1 VNVMSETTVDEVKV
15 EETTTEE
22 VVEEKVEETTEE
34 VEVTET
40 KPSKAKKAKKEK
52 KKKKSW
58 FKGLKAEFKKITWPD
73 RKTLVKQT
81 IAVLTCSVLL
91 GAIIAIIDALIQH
104 VIKLIV

>member
-1 VNVMSETTVDEVKV
+1 MSETTVDEVKV

-52 KKKKSW
+52 KKKESW